1 VESGLAHR
9 FAFSTFSRKEDA
21 HEAGGWR
28 TRKRSTPPQCP
39 TAWAIG
45 AIIIIAVVATI
56 IFYSG
61 RDIHDLTTTASPNSS
76 PSVTTGAK

>member
-1 VESGLAHR
+1 MKL
-9 FAFSTFSRKEDA
+9 
-21 HEAGGWR
+21 EAGEPGSDR
-28 TRKRSTPPQCP
+28 RRRNSP

-61 RDIHDLTTTASPNSS
+61 RDTHDLTTTASPNSS